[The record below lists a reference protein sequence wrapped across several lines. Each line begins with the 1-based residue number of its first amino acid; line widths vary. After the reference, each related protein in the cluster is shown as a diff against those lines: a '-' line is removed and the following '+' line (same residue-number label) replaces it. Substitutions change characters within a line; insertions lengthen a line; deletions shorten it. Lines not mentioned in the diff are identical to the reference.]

1 LEEKN
6 LSIEI
11 FNIHIAIV
19 APDGIRSF
27 CPPIIGI
34 STISHPQSYEISEG
48 GIDYM
53 IILGDGFSFSGSFCG
68 NKCWATNVM
77 GSDFPSSP
85 NFNERAK

>member
-6 LSIEI
+6 PSIEI
-11 FNIHIAIV
+11 FIHIAIV

-48 GIDYM
+48 GIEINMDLS
-53 IILGDGFSFSGSFCG
+53 I
-68 NKCWATNVM
+68 T
-77 GSDFPSSP
+77 
-85 NFNERAK
+85 R